1 MKGGYTAQQCK
12 NITPKRMTNFV
23 TERVTQSITNTRKE
37 LGNKERVPY
46 LSLELALF
54 CNICQFVQY

>member
-1 MKGGYTAQQCK
+1 
-12 NITPKRMTNFV
+12 MTNFV